1 MAEAAWGQA
10 IFRCSRRPGR
20 SRSSTMGCCASTN
33 GVSSPGQT
41 AQAIPC
47 ECTVMAEP
55 LQNAKAD
62 ADAQP
67 INEEAQPINGD
78 PQQEAQPINEEAQ
91 PINGEAKQPE
101 DDDDG
106 IVVDGAAAAKTVV

>member
-1 MAEAAWGQA
+1 MG
-10 IFRCSRRPGR
+10 
-20 SRSSTMGCCASTN
+20 STMGCCASTN

-47 ECTVMAEP
+47 ECTVMADP

-62 ADAQP
+62 ADAQPTTEEAQPINGDTQQEAQP

-78 PQQEAQPINEEAQ
+78 PQQEAQPINEEA
-91 PINGEAKQPE
+91 KQPE
-101 DDDDG
+101 DDDDD
-106 IVVDGAAAAKTVV
+106 IVVDGAAAAKTVVCCF